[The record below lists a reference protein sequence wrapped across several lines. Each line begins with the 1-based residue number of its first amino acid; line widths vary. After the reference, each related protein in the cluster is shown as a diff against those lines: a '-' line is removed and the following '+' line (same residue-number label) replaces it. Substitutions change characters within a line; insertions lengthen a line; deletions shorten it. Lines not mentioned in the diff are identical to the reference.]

1 MARTRGPNARGKSR
15 GGGTAASV
23 AVPRRSARIAGTAG
37 SNQTVSTH
45 EDDGA
50 SSRAPPRPAHSRSP
64 SCQGSPQSQ
73 SAASPLP
80 CSSPK
85 SLLPAP
91 RQSESSLPRKPPVPS
106 RPPFLLP
113 TPLANSLVP
122 IPVFSRVSSL
132 LPNSV
137 SVSISFSPLKAVCW
151 LYDLFPSSLVLYVL
165 TILYASTTLSTHDC

>member
-1 MARTRGPNARGKSR
+1 MNNTMQTARKPRGSSARGKGR

-37 SNQTVSTH
+37 GNQAVSTH
-45 EDDGA
+45 EEDGA
-50 SSRAPPRPAHSRSP
+50 SSRSPPRPAHSRSP

-91 RQSESSLPRKPPVPS
+91 RQSESSLPLKPPMPS

-122 IPVFSRVSSL
+122 IPVFSRVSLLFSL
-132 LPNSV
+132 ILSV
-137 SVSISFSPLKAVCW
+137 F
-151 LYDLFPSSLVLYVL
+151 LFLSL
-165 TILYASTTLSTHDC
+165 H

>member
-1 MARTRGPNARGKSR
+1 MSFKFLMARTRGPNARGKSC

-37 SNQTVSTH
+37 GNQTVSTH

-50 SSRAPPRPAHSRSP
+50 SSRSPPRPAHSRSP

-91 RQSESSLPRKPPVPS
+91 RQSESSLPWKPPVPS

-113 TPLANSLVP
+113 TPLANSLIP
-122 IPVFSRVSSL
+122 IPVFSRVSLLFSL
-132 LPNSV
+132 ILSV
-137 SVSISFSPLKAVCW
+137 F
-151 LYDLFPSSLVLYVL
+151 LFLSL
-165 TILYASTTLSTHDC
+165 H